1 MGVVLNSGVSG
12 PVQLSYLDKCPS
24 VVVLCSV
31 EPLYGGDHA
40 GVVHLAV
47 EHNLAIKQL

>member
-1 MGVVLNSGVSG
+1 MVE
-12 PVQLSYLDKCPS
+12 LSYLDKCPG

-47 EHNLAIKQL
+47 EHNLTIKYFQF